1 LRQGDAA
8 EARSA
13 WWTLAVGC
21 GLVVSLL
28 ALGAAPA
35 SAERRDADPLSL
47 GPIEPRP
54 GAGPVRDRV
63 LEGKPRGAARASAAS
78 GPQAYQDQDGHTVT
92 VRVSEAY
99 ANPGAVAQNLVDFL
113 GTLLHG
119 DEMNDLTV
127 FIATPAEIR
136 GQCGAGVLACY
147 FPDAEEMVV
156 SGDDAGPKEPPR
168 EFVIAHEYGH
178 HVATNRRNKPWSAL
192 QRGTKRWSTYE
203 GICRG
208 IKRGRIHPGN
218 YFQNPGE
225 AHAEAFAFY
234 HFRDAIPWEW
244 RIARPDQGSF
254 DAIFAD
260 VMSPWTRRT
269 SIGFSGELAGRGARE
284 VHRIR
289 LPLDGRLRVKLDGPP
304 GADFDL
310 RLLAPRRPR
319 VLDRALSPA
328 PDETLFYTVCGRR
341 GARIAVRS
349 AHGSGRFDLTA
360 SRP

>member
-1 LRQGDAA
+1 M
-8 EARSA
+8 
-13 WWTLAVGC
+13 
-21 GLVVSLL
+21 
-28 ALGAAPA
+28 ALGASVVALTLLAVPA
-35 SAERRDADPLSL
+35 SSATGDGREADQLSL
-47 GPIEPRP
+47 GPIAPRP
-54 GAGPVRDRV
+54 GPGPVRDRV
-63 LEGKPRGAARASAAS
+63 LPRKPRGPARASAAS

-92 VRVSEAY
+92 VRVSDAY
-99 ANPGAVAQNLVDFL
+99 ANPDAAAQNLVDFL

-119 DEMNDLTV
+119 DEMNDLSA
-127 FIATPAEIR
+127 FLATRAEIR
-136 GQCGAGVLACY
+136 GQCGAGTLACY
-147 FPDAEEMVV
+147 YPDVEQMVV

-168 EFVIAHEYGH
+168 EFLIAHEYGH

-192 QRGTKRWSTYE
+192 KRGTKRWSTYE

-234 HFRDAIPWEW
+234 HFPDAIPWEW

-260 VMSPWTRRT
+260 VVSPWTRRT
-269 SIGFSGELAGRGARE
+269 PARFSGELAGRGARE
-284 VHRIR
+284 VHRIG
-289 LPLDGRLRVKLDGPP
+289 LPLDGRLRVELDGPH

-319 VLDRALSPA
+319 VLDRALGRGS
-328 PDETLFYTVCGRR
+328 DESLYYTVCGRR
-341 GARIAVRS
+341 AARIAVRS
-349 AHGSGRFDLTA
+349 AHGDGPFELTA